1 MVNMAYGWNDGHVSE
16 EEDDDVQEEIYH
28 SSDATL
34 FLIEATPSML
44 EPFTPSST
52 DQPPPSTQTRE
63 KLGWKDKPD
72 ATTKLQACLRS
83 AYAMMRRKAQSAPR
97 DRIGIMIFNT
107 AKTEG
112 VKGGSNAKKHC
123 QIVQDL
129 ALVTAE
135 SLVKFKDLLADIEDD
150 PGLLSQM
157 YEVNR
162 GVNALTEAIQGCTDL
177 FRRNASSP
185 RINKKII
192 LITDNDEPYP
202 PRSKLRN
209 AANERRNAMAL
220 QDLADMDYKIEPFFF
235 SPPNHEFDLE
245 NFYGKFITM
254 AREDNNNDDE
264 DDELADYSDIP
275 IPWPLVHHDIVQT
288 LSEMVDNLRTKEAMK
303 RVQFQIPFTLAEGT
317 TIGIKGHALVGV
329 ERLRLPTKVDLNT
342 SHADAVLHKI
352 FYKDAITGDHLD
364 VKTEIR
370 KYFEIGK
377 VDVDKGSRSAQIF
390 FTEAEIRKVKV
401 RPRRA
406 LLLPVTDKV
415 TNPLMTPQT
424 LGRSPSMSLLGFV
437 SRTDFLKYEETIKHS
452 YFIRPDEDAFT
463 GSMRTFVAL
472 MESMIRKGVIAYASF
487 LSRISGRP
495 QIVILDAQ
503 EEVLNQKTGVVER
516 PAGINIYQLPF
527 ADDLRK
533 HRLDKTPSIKKP
545 YVEGEDE
552 PEQPEIALATA
563 IVKKLTRVYDPN
575 SYPNPAI
582 NFFQETLAATALDD
596 ELPDPIDKT
605 IPAYGTIRDRAGD
618 KITQLKSLIKEDELD
633 PSLVRTSNKKR
644 AHTPEPVG
652 SVEDVQE
659 FADKMTRLQNKITV
673 ADLKEGLRLMGEPT
687 GGTKQPLWDR
697 AIAALA
703 KKGLWAEGD
712 GEGDNASEAL
722 QKAKKKKR
730 MTIED
735 DNDDDE

>member
-1 MVNMAYGWNDGHVSE
+1 MASHVTRPTDDGHASE
-16 EEDDDVQEEIYH
+16 EEDEDVQEEIYH

-34 FLIEATPSML
+34 FLIEATSSML
-44 EPFTPSST
+44 EPLVPAST

-97 DRIGIMIFNT
+97 DCIGIMIFNT

-112 VKGGSNAKKHC
+112 VKGGNGAKKHC

-157 YEVNR
+157 YEVNT

-209 AANERRNAMAL
+209 AANERRN
-220 QDLADMDYKIEPFFF
+220 DLADMDHTIEPFFF
-235 SPPNHEFDLE
+235 SPPDHEFDLE

-254 AREDNNNDDE
+254 AKEDNNNNEDDDDE
-264 DDELADYSDIP
+264 VADVNDIP

-317 TIGIKGHALVGV
+317 TIGIKGYALVGV

-342 SHADAVLHKI
+342 SHADAVVHKI
-352 FYKDAITGDHLD
+352 FYKDAVGSETSDNLN
-364 VKTEIR
+364 VKTDIR

-377 VDVDKGSRSAQIF
+377 ADPDKGSRSAQIF
-390 FTEAEIRKVKV
+390 FTEAEIRKVK
-401 RPRRA
+401 
-406 LLLPVTDKV
+406 
-415 TNPLMTPQT
+415 T
-424 LGRSPSMSLLGFV
+424 LGLSPSMSLLGFV
-437 SRTDFLKYEETIKHS
+437 SRSEFLKYEETIKHG
-452 YFIRPDEDAFT
+452 YFIRPDEDAYS
-463 GSMRTFVAL
+463 GSTRTFVAL
-472 MESMIRKGVIAYASF
+472 MESMIKKGVIAYAS
-487 LSRISGRP
+487 LLIRISGRP

-503 EEVLNQKTGVVER
+503 NEVLNQKTGVVER

-533 HRLDKTPSIKKP
+533 HRLDSTPSIKKP
-545 YVEGEDE
+545 FVEGHDE

-605 IPAYGTIRDRAGD
+605 IPAYGTIHDRAGE
-618 KITQLKSLIKEDELD
+618 KITQLKSLIAEDELD
-633 PSLVRTSNKKR
+633 PALVRTSNKKR
-644 AHTPEPVG
+644 AHTPEATG
-652 SVEDVQE
+652 SAEEIQE
-659 FADKMTRLQNKITV
+659 FAEKMARLQNKVLV
-673 ADLKEGLRLMGEPT
+673 ADLKDGLKLMGEST
-687 GGTKQPLWDR
+687 SGTKPVLWDR
-697 AIAALA
+697 AIAALTE
-703 KKGLWAEGD
+703 KGLWAKGD
-712 GEGDNASEAL
+712 GASEAAS
-722 QKAKKKKR
+722 KTKRKKTK
-730 MTIED
+730 TIED
-735 DNDDDE
+735 NDEDE